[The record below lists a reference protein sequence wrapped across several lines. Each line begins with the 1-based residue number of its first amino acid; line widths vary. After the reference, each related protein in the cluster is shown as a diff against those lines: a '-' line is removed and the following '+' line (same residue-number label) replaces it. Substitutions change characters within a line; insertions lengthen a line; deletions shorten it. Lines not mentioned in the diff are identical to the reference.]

1 MNIIKHKKEE
11 RRKQESWN
19 VIKDTHLALRGNK
32 LQFLRNTIRTFF
44 ADMFTDRFFQQI
56 RLNKCFWRKYSV
68 CPFLLCFNVSTLTL
82 KLENNEIILS
92 WEKIWRR
99 KVTGKVSPW
108 NITVLQ
114 LIVVFRTL
122 DKWANHGGQVAALLH
137 RYYNPGKKD
146 FFLLLKLE
154 KSTDFPDSQVQLC
167 TLSGSVLM
175 QYGHQAVEW
184 YPDKLLMMLTAKV
197 TAAFHLWSVFLSFVI
212 YSCSV
217 DSKRPSPVSVL

>member
-1 MNIIKHKKEE
+1 
-11 RRKQESWN
+11 
-19 VIKDTHLALRGNK
+19 
-32 LQFLRNTIRTFF
+32 
-44 ADMFTDRFFQQI
+44 MFTDRFFQQI

-68 CPFLLCFNVSTLTL
+68 CPFLLCFNVSTSTL

-114 LIVVFRTL
+114 LIVVFGTL
-122 DKWANHGGQVAALLH
+122 DKLANHGGQVAALLH

-154 KSTDFPDSQVQLC
+154 QSTDFPDSAIMYIVRFSFWVHVE
-167 TLSGSVLM
+167 TPVLM

-212 YSCSV
+212 YSWSV
-217 DSKRPSPVSVL
+217 DSKRPSPV